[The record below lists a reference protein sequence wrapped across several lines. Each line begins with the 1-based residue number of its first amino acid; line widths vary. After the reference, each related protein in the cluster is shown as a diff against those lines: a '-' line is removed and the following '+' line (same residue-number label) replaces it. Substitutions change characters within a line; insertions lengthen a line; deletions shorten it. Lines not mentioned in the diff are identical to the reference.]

1 MGAFAKA
8 AAAAVDDWESR
19 LQGQQER
26 LNAVIPSTQQETT
39 LKALAKLK
47 AIRQG
52 AFGAGYS
59 MRNQARTDPMADL
72 LTELKSESIPTREH
86 AITLPGL
93 EARPTVKKAL
103 LGPIIDPIKHGIQD
117 LRADAMQ
124 SVDKHLASATR
135 VTDDPATLPWY
146 YPSLAM
152 QTPKSFAEGY
162 QEADKNHAKTVNT
175 GLDKQ
180 IASAREQFNRA
191 LQDEYKGRRKAASV
205 GELIDELA
213 VKTAAGELNT
223 AAGVYGALAGLLGT
237 GSYHQSKA
245 WTEEHDPRV
254 MKAKALKEL
263 IRTRM
268 RNSPP
273 VVRVEAP
280 GQELVEAPQ

>member
-8 AAAAVDDWESR
+8 AAAAVGDWESK
-19 LQGQQER
+19 LQGQQDR
-26 LNAVIPSTQQETT
+26 LNAVIPSTEQETT

-47 AIRQG
+47 AMRQG
-52 AFGAGYS
+52 AFSAGYG
-59 MRNQARTDPMADL
+59 MRSQARTDPMADL
-72 LTELKSESIPTREH
+72 LNELKSESIPTREH
-86 AITLPGL
+86 SITLPGL
-93 EARPTVKKAL
+93 AQPTVKKAL
-103 LGPIIDPIKHGIQD
+103 LGPIINPIKHGVQD
-117 LRADAMQ
+117 LRAGAAQ
-124 SVDKHLASATR
+124 AIDKQLASATR

-146 YPSLAM
+146 YPQAAL
-152 QTPKSFAEGY
+152 QTPRAFSEGY
-162 QEADKNHAKTVNT
+162 QQADKDHAKTVNT

-191 LQDEYKGRRKAASV
+191 LQEEYKGRRKAASA

-213 VKTAAGELNT
+213 IKTAAGELNT

-237 GSYHQSKA
+237 GAYHQAKG
-245 WTEEHDPRV
+245 WTEDHDPRV

-280 GQELVEAPQ
+280 GQELVETPQ